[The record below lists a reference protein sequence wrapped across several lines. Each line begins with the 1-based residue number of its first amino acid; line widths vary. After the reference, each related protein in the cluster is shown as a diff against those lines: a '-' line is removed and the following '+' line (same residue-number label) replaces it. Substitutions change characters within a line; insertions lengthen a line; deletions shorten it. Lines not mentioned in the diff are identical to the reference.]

1 MAVLAG
7 STDENYNHWPPTDF
21 SETAAALIELPTDDA
36 GLAAGRP
43 AVRPNPFLALDTLLD
58 RKLASVVHGQVGS
71 ERLVEVGVV
80 TASKLGTVLPCINWL
95 GRPIPSFAV
104 TLGFD
109 LPRAPTNVSLASGA
123 AIKVAKTV
131 AGRLRFEFDLEV
143 AADAVIIRL

>member
-1 MAVLAG
+1 M
-7 STDENYNHWPPTDF
+7 
-21 SETAAALIELPTDDA
+21 
-36 GLAAGRP
+36 
-43 AVRPNPFLALDTLLD
+43 
-58 RKLASVVHGQVGS
+58 GS

-109 LPRAPTNVSLASGA
+109 LPSAPTNVSLASGGA
-123 AIKVAKTV
+123 VKVAKTA